1 MKPLQQSEGKLNQ
14 LNVRSFEIK
23 GVTAKRPDQDEV
35 LTVGAYFEDVIED
48 IFSRMDQLKT
58 KTTNKNMKS
67 TAFQDLMKII
77 KDYGIKV
84 NL

>member
-1 MKPLQQSEGKLNQ
+1 
-14 LNVRSFEIK
+14 
-23 GVTAKRPDQDEV
+23 V